1 MDLENCERRSI
12 FISGLKVK
20 KMNAST
26 ELTKY
31 TIIIVQSLK
40 DDDLKTGKILYDSL
54 SISLPAKY
62 PDTSLRFF
70 DVKNKTELAEA
81 FRNIYNK
88 IEEEEVVTLQ
98 IEAHGSETGI
108 GLASEEL
115 VTWKEFFGIIRP
127 INEKMLNLLLVC
139 MSMCYGGALIT
150 YLEPEKRAPYRAFVG
165 AGSKIKAGVLLS
177 GFSAFYENYHN
188 MLDSFAAFEAMKNA
202 TIDADTGKSPFWM
215 MSSEDVFKKTLDP
228 DRDSDNFKHIVNE
241 QFVKQKL
248 EGKNVTIEEVDKE
261 IRELLSRT
269 YKRYYENFTF
279 RDLIA
284 NE

>member
-1 MDLENCERRSI
+1 
-12 FISGLKVK
+12 
-20 KMNAST
+20 
-26 ELTKY
+26 
-31 TIIIVQSLK
+31 
-40 DDDLKTGKILYDSL
+40 
-54 SISLPAKY
+54 
-62 PDTSLRFF
+62 
-70 DVKNKTELAEA
+70 
-81 FRNIYNK
+81 
-88 IEEEEVVTLQ
+88 
-98 IEAHGSETGI
+98 
-108 GLASEEL
+108 
-115 VTWKEFFGIIRP
+115 
-127 INEKMLNLLLVC
+127 
-139 MSMCYGGALIT
+139 
-150 YLEPEKRAPYRAFVG
+150 
-165 AGSKIKAGVLLS
+165 
-177 GFSAFYENYHN
+177 

-261 IRELLSRT
+261 VRELLSRT